1 MFIFFEGLMFFSI
14 PNNCA
19 RDCFLLFV
27 ASGMRLYDKKDFENF
42 PSYKRGFHA
51 TNLMNEELQDQHATH
66 VDEEWLRDA
75 LEQHHAMSYGWAL
88 SCCSSNPTDAEDV
101 LQTVY
106 QKILEGRARYDGR
119 AAFKTWL
126 FAVIRNTAASE
137 RRRNWIRFLR
147 LGSYQKEHEKDYQ
160 PADDGDGLEGAERV
174 HLFRAVLAKL
184 SRRQQEILHLVFYQD
199 LTVEAAAK
207 AMGVSLGSART
218 HYDRAKKQL
227 GQLLKLNARFHD

>member
-1 MFIFFEGLMFFSI
+1 
-14 PNNCA
+14 
-19 RDCFLLFV
+19 
-27 ASGMRLYDKKDFENF
+27 
-42 PSYKRGFHA
+42 
-51 TNLMNEELQDQHATH
+51 MNDELQEKQATH
-66 VDEEWLRDA
+66 VDEAWLRDA

-88 SCCSSNPTDAEDV
+88 SCCSSNPTDAEDI

-147 LGSYQKEHEKDYQ
+147 LGSYQKEREKDCQ
-160 PADDGDGLEGAERV
+160 PADNGEALQDSERIE
-174 HLFRAVLAKL
+174 LFRVMLAKL
-184 SRRQQEILHLVFYQD
+184 PRRQQEILHLVFYQD

-227 GQLLKLNARFHD
+227 GQLLKLTGQFHD

>member
-1 MFIFFEGLMFFSI
+1 
-14 PNNCA
+14 
-19 RDCFLLFV
+19 
-27 ASGMRLYDKKDFENF
+27 
-42 PSYKRGFHA
+42 
-51 TNLMNEELQDQHATH
+51 MNDELQETH
-66 VDEEWLRDA
+66 SSFVDDTGLRDA

-88 SCCSSNPTDAEDV
+88 SCCSSNPNDAEDI

-137 RRRNWIRFLR
+137 RRRGWIRFLR
-147 LGSYQKEHEKDYQ
+147 LGSYQKEHEKDSQ
-160 PADDGDGLEGAERV
+160 PADHGEALEDSERSE
-174 HLFRAVLAKL
+174 LFRAILAKL
-184 SRRQQEILHLVFYQD
+184 PRRQREILHLVFYQD
-199 LTVEAAAK
+199 LTVEASAK

-227 GQLLKLNARFHD
+227 GHLLKLTGQFHD

>member
-1 MFIFFEGLMFFSI
+1 MNDELHETQSSFVDD
-14 PNNCA
+14 A
-19 RDCFLLFV
+19 R
-27 ASGMRLYDKKDFENF
+27 
-42 PSYKRGFHA
+42 
-51 TNLMNEELQDQHATH
+51 
-66 VDEEWLRDA
+66 LRDA

-88 SCCSSNPTDAEDV
+88 SCCSSNPTDAEDI

-147 LGSYQKEHEKDYQ
+147 LGSYQKEHEKDCKQ
-160 PADDGDGLEGAERV
+160 ADDGEGLQDAERIE
-174 HLFRAVLAKL
+174 LFRAMLVKL
-184 SRRQQEILHLVFYQD
+184 PRRQQEVLHLVFYQD

-218 HYDRAKKQL
+218 HYDRAKKQF
-227 GQLLKLNARFHD
+227 GQLLTLTGQFHD

>member
-1 MFIFFEGLMFFSI
+1 
-14 PNNCA
+14 
-19 RDCFLLFV
+19 
-27 ASGMRLYDKKDFENF
+27 
-42 PSYKRGFHA
+42 
-51 TNLMNEELQDQHATH
+51 MNDELQEQQATH
-66 VDEEWLRDA
+66 ADEEWLRDA

-88 SCCSSNPTDAEDV
+88 SCCSSNPTDAEDI

-147 LGSYQKEHEKDYQ
+147 LGSYQKEREKDCQ
-160 PADDGDGLEGAERV
+160 PADHGDALEGAERV
-174 HLFRAVLAKL
+174 ALFRSMLAKL
-184 SRRQQEILHLVFYQD
+184 PRRQQEILHLVFYQD
-199 LTVEAAAK
+199 LTIEAAAK

-218 HYDRAKKQL
+218 HYDRAKKSL
-227 GQLLKLNARFHD
+227 SQLLKSTEQFHD

>member
-1 MFIFFEGLMFFSI
+1 
-14 PNNCA
+14 
-19 RDCFLLFV
+19 
-27 ASGMRLYDKKDFENF
+27 
-42 PSYKRGFHA
+42 
-51 TNLMNEELQDQHATH
+51 MNDELQEKQGGHGD
-66 VDEEWLRDA
+66 DPWLRDA

-88 SCCSSNPTDAEDV
+88 SCCSSNPTDAEDI

-126 FAVIRNTAASE
+126 FAVIRNTAAGE

-147 LGSYQKEHEKDYQ
+147 LGSYQKEHDKDCQ
-160 PADDGDGLEGAERV
+160 PADSGEALQGMERID
-174 HLFRAVLAKL
+174 LFHAMLAKL
-184 SRRQQEILHLVFYQD
+184 PRRQQEILHLVFYQD

-227 GQLLKLNARFHD
+227 GQLLKLTGQFHD